1 MLLQE
6 VEARLAQAACLGG
19 QIEAAAERRGDLVR
33 HVDPDPPTR
42 GDDEADTRL
51 ASTLTSA
58 ARPQASHLAAT
69 TLTPFWRVLA
79 SVIGGPKFSRLLTR
93 ASVMSKYQF
102 AFL

>member
-1 MLLQE
+1 
-6 VEARLAQAACLGG
+6 
-19 QIEAAAERRGDLVR
+19 
-33 HVDPDPPTR
+33 
-42 GDDEADTRL
+42 L